1 MANEN
6 KIIKTNRGD
15 LNYNKKTLIM
25 GILNLTPDS
34 FSDGGEY
41 NDLDSAV
48 ERAVEIEEAGADII
62 DIGAESSR
70 PGSERISEE
79 EEIKRLIPIL
89 ERIVEVTSIPI
100 SIDTYKSSVA
110 EEALENGAS
119 IINDIS
125 GLQYDRNMAAAAAKY
140 SAPVVIMHIQ
150 GRPETMQENPNYQN
164 LLFEIK
170 KYIWDGIQLARE
182 AGISEEQIIIDPGIG
197 FGKKQIHNLQILNR
211 LESFEELGYPIL
223 IGTSR
228 KSLIKY
234 VNEDEV
240 DDRLFGTAATVSAS
254 ILRGANILR
263 VHDVK
268 EIKKVALMTDAVKWE
283 GKHAEH
289 R

>member
-1 MANEN
+1 MADEN

-15 LNYNKKTLIM
+15 LNYKRKTLIM

-89 ERIVEVTSIPI
+89 ERIVEATTIPI

-110 EEALENGAS
+110 EEALERGAS

-125 GLQYDRNMAAAAAKY
+125 GLQYDRNMAVAAAKY

-150 GRPETMQENPNYQN
+150 GRPETMQENPSYQN

-170 KYIWDGIQLARE
+170 KYLWDGIQLAHE
-182 AGISEEQIIIDPGIG
+182 AGISEKQIIIDPGIG

-211 LESFEELGYPIL
+211 LDSFKELGYPIL

-234 VNEDEV
+234 VNKDEV
-240 DDRLFGTAATVSAS
+240 DDRLFGTAATASAS
-254 ILRGANILR
+254 ILKGANILR

-289 R
+289 

>member
-1 MANEN
+1 LANEN
-6 KIIKTNRGD
+6 KIIKTNRGE

-34 FSDGGEY
+34 FSDGGQY
-41 NDLDSAV
+41 NDLDLAV
-48 ERAVEIEEAGADII
+48 ERAVEMEKAGADMI

-70 PGSERISEE
+70 PGSQRISEE
-79 EEIKRLIPIL
+79 EEKNRLIAIL
-89 ERIVEVTSIPI
+89 ERIIEATSVPI

-110 EEALENGAS
+110 EEALQRGAS

-125 GLQYDRNMAAAAAKY
+125 GLQYDRNMAATAAKY

-150 GRPETMQENPNYQN
+150 GRPETMQENPSYQN

-170 KYIWDGIQLARE
+170 KYIWDGVQLARE
-182 AGISEEQIIIDPGIG
+182 AGIPEEQIIIDPGIG
-197 FGKKQIHNLQILNR
+197 FGKKQIHNLKILNR
-211 LESFEELGYPIL
+211 LESFKELGYPIL

-234 VNEDEV
+234 VNKDEV
-240 DDRLFGTAATVSAS
+240 DDRLFGTAATASAS

>member
-6 KIIKTNRGD
+6 KIIKTNRGE
-15 LNYNKKTLIM
+15 LNYNRQTLIM

-34 FSDGGEY
+34 FSDGGKY

-48 ERAVEIEEAGADII
+48 ERAVEIEKAGADII

-79 EEIKRLIPIL
+79 EEINRLIPIL
-89 ERIVEVTSIPI
+89 ERIVEATGIPI

-110 EEALENGAS
+110 EEALERGAS

-125 GLQYDRNMAAAAAKY
+125 GLQYDRDMAAAAAKY

-150 GRPETMQENPNYQN
+150 GRPETMQDNPHYQN
-164 LLFEIK
+164 LVFEIK
-170 KYIWDGIQLARE
+170 KYLWDGIQLARE

-234 VNEDEV
+234 VNKDEV
-240 DDRLFGTAATVSAS
+240 DGRLFGTAATASAS
-254 ILRGANILR
+254 ILGGANILR

>member
-6 KIIKTNRGD
+6 KIIKTNRGE

-34 FSDGGEY
+34 FSDGGQY
-41 NDLDSAV
+41 NDLDLAV
-48 ERAVEIEEAGADII
+48 ERAVEMEKAGADMI

-70 PGSERISEE
+70 PGSQRISEE
-79 EEIKRLIPIL
+79 EEKNRLIAIL
-89 ERIVEVTSIPI
+89 ERIIEATSVPI

-110 EEALENGAS
+110 EEALQRGAS

-125 GLQYDRNMAAAAAKY
+125 GLQYDRNMAATAAKY

-150 GRPETMQENPNYQN
+150 GRPETMQENPSYQN

-170 KYIWDGIQLARE
+170 KYIWDGVQLARE
-182 AGISEEQIIIDPGIG
+182 AGIPEEQIIIDPGIG
-197 FGKKQIHNLQILNR
+197 FGKKQIHNLKILNR
-211 LESFEELGYPIL
+211 LESFKELGYPIL

-234 VNEDEV
+234 VNKDEV
-240 DDRLFGTAATVSAS
+240 DDRLFGTAATASAS

>member
-125 GLQYDRNMAAAAAKY
+125 GLHYDRNMAAAAAKY

-240 DDRLFGTAATVSAS
+240 DDRLFGTAATASAS